1 MKKLYTILAVLM
13 TFFYVSAQTA
23 EERNRL
29 VVTEKSGTQTAFKV
43 ENIESISFEYVN
55 ESTDGFGVDITC
67 SSIDITGAT
76 ITFTP
81 NEASTYYIA
90 RVMSKKDLQ
99 SYQCYDKNGN
109 LDDAATLK
117 YVTNNPY
124 IDDYAH
130 TGTYTM
136 TLTNLIPGTEYV
148 ALAFE
153 YYTDVDKVDHKE
165 FKTSE
170 GEIDAK
176 FVASDIVTDYRK
188 ATVNITAKNG
198 GEAWTYYLMEK
209 EWYLTYDEPVQNC
222 YYGLYNTFVLDPS
235 SYNNSFSEYLKSVAL
250 YGDQT
255 ITLDNLESDKEYVLA
270 VFNIDI
276 NTTDPTQVYDWYY
289 LPVEFKTLTPSQD
302 NNPEVDVFVE
312 RIEQNTMNYYIYF
325 TVHLNEAA
333 TEAYDKL
340 LPYNTFGSYYQEGGW
355 DNVGD
360 LFHSPYGTNHSL
372 TEYDSTAIEQAKSPE
387 GFTFVSVWPKSSHEY
402 YKSEGNYNY
411 GLCITIFTEQGVR
424 AQNGVIVT
432 ANDLENSDIKED
444 TTDGGTLKID
454 ISSVSINPTNAT
466 IKFSPS
472 DPNTEYVARMISKSE
487 MTASGLINA
496 DGTVDELATL
506 AYLLRNPFIDT
517 YKHVG
522 DYEMYINNLRPE
534 SEYVAVAFEYFTDV
548 MNLDYFSF
556 STPKGD
562 TKVQFAVESIDVD
575 YTKATID
582 VTALNNGG
590 AWTYYLMKKEWYITY
605 DEPIQNCYYGL
616 YNTFVIDPGKYN
628 NSFSEYLQSVALYGD
643 QTITLTN
650 LESDKEYVLAL
661 FNIDINT
668 ADPTE
673 IYDWRHL
680 PVEFKTLTP
689 GTDNQPT
696 VDFKLDR
703 IEQDDINYYIYVN
716 LKVNDV
722 VTEAYD
728 KLLPDN
734 NFKKY
739 YEEGGWDNMGDIF
752 HSPSG
757 WGNHNLTAYD
767 PEAITKAKSADGY
780 TFKYTWPKSYHNE
793 FVKYGDVSEYYGL
806 CVTVFTEQASRAQNG
821 LIIYKEDLENSN
833 YAQ

>member
-55 ESTDGFGVDITC
+55 EGTEGFGVDISY
-67 SSIDITGAT
+67 SSLGVSGAT

-81 NEASTYYIA
+81 NEASTSYIA

-99 SYQCYDKNGN
+99 SYQCYDQNGR

-124 IDDYAH
+124 IDNYAH
-130 TGTYTM
+130 IGTYST
-136 TLTNLIPGTEYV
+136 TVNNLLPNTEYV

-153 YYTDVDKVDHKE
+153 YYTDVDKVDHIE
-165 FKTSE
+165 FKTLD

-188 ATVNITAKNG
+188 ATVNITAQNG

-222 YYGLYNTFVLDPS
+222 YYGLYNTYVITPDK
-235 SYNNSFSEYLKSVAL
+235 YNYSFSEYLKSVAL

-255 ITLDNLESDKEYVLA
+255 ITLSNLESNKEYVLA

-289 LPVEFKTLTPSQD
+289 LPVEFKTLTPDEGNQ
-302 NNPEVDVFVE
+302 PEIDVFVE
-312 RIEQNTMNYYIYF
+312 RIEQNTLNYYIYF
-325 TVHLNEAA
+325 NVRMNEAA
-333 TEAYDKL
+333 VEAYDSL
-340 LPYNTFGSYYQEGGW
+340 LPYSTFGSYYQQGGW

-372 TEYDSTAIEQAKSPE
+372 TEYDPTAIEQAKTAD
-387 GFTFVSVWPKSSHEY
+387 GFTFVYTWSKLNHDY
-402 YKSEGNYNY
+402 YKSAGNYNY
-411 GLCITIFTEQGVR
+411 GLCITVFNEQGVR
-424 AQNGVIVT
+424 AQNGVIVKSSE
-432 ANDLENSDIKED
+432 LENSDARPD
-444 TTDGGTLKID
+444 TGEGNNLKID
-454 ISSVSINPTNAT
+454 IASVSINPTNAT
-466 IKFSPS
+466 IKFTPS
-472 DPNTEYVARMISKSE
+472 DSTTEYIARMISKAE
-487 MTASGLINA
+487 LNAAGLLNA
-496 DGTVDELATL
+496 DGTVAELNTL
-506 AYLLRNPFIDT
+506 AYLLNNPFIEN
-517 YKHVG
+517 YLHVG
-522 DYEMYINNLRPE
+522 NYEMYVNSLRPQT
-534 SEYVAVAFEYFTDV
+534 EYVAVAFEYSTDV
-548 MNLDYFSF
+548 MKLDYMQFT
-556 STPKGD
+556 TPQGD
-562 TKVQFAVESIDVD
+562 TTDQFAINSIDID
-575 YTKATID
+575 YTKATVD

-590 AWTYYLMKKEWYITY
+590 AWTYYLMEKEWYITY
-605 DEPIQNCYYGL
+605 DDPIQNCYYGL
-616 YNTFVIDPGKYN
+616 YNTFVIKPDDYN
-628 NSFSEYLQSVALYGD
+628 NSFSEYLKTVALYGD

-668 ADPTE
+668 IDPTQ
-673 IYDWRHL
+673 IYDWNYM

-689 GTDNQPT
+689 SDDNKPT
-696 VDFKLDR
+696 VDVTLEK
-703 IEQDDINYYIYVN
+703 IEQDDTSYYIYVN
-716 LKVNDV
+716 LKVNDL
-722 VTEAYD
+722 VTEAWD

-734 NFKKY
+734 NFKTY
-739 YEEGGWDNMGDIF
+739 YDAGGWDNMGDLF

-757 WGNHNLTAYD
+757 WGNHNVTTYDSDAIQQAKTA
-767 PEAITKAKSADGY
+767 EGF
-780 TFKYTWPKSYHNE
+780 TFKYTWPKYYHDE
-793 FVKYGDVSEYYGL
+793 FVKYGDVSECYGL
-806 CVTVFTEQASRAQNG
+806 CVTVFTEQGARAQDG
-821 LIIYKEDLENSN
+821 IIIYNEDLENSN
-833 YAQ
+833 YAK